1 MADWVTLTEDD
12 VLSGMTQRERDD
24 FAKTSVGLSV
34 TDRLG
39 QIMDDLVAE
48 IQGMIGSR
56 ADNPQPPSASVIP
69 AEFKARAVSIARWRV
84 LITIP
89 GYQPG
94 DARKLDYEK
103 ADAFFM
109 QVAAGKI
116 RPRAEVAVDA
126 PASVPT
132 GGTWNSENKFLGRM
146 NPVPRPGPSSAGR
159 YSNTDAPSDAS

>member
-1 MADWVTLTEDD
+1 MATWVTLTEDD

-24 FAKTSVGLSV
+24 FAKTSVGVTV
-34 TDRLG
+34 TDRLTRVLS
-39 QIMDDLVAE
+39 DLVAE

-56 ADNPQPPSASVIP
+56 ADNPVPPSGTVIP

-116 RPRAEVAVDA
+116 RPRAELPVDA
-126 PASVPT
+126 APPVPS
-132 GGTWNSENKFLGRM
+132 GGTWNSENKFTGRM
-146 NPVPRPGPSSAGR
+146 NPVPRPGPEAGGR
-159 YSNTDAPSDAS
+159 YANEDAPNDAW